1 MKRLNWFAAAAL
13 SCIAAP
19 ALAQDAQALL
29 RDKGC
34 LACHSIDTKVV
45 GPAYKDVA
53 KKFAGRKDAE
63 AYLSKRIIEGSKGE
77 WGPIEM
83 PPNKTVVSELQ
94 AHTLAKYILS
104 LK

>member
-1 MKRLNWFAAAAL
+1 MNKRIGWIAVGAL
-13 SCIAAP
+13 ACIATP

-34 LACHSIDTKVV
+34 FACHQIDTKVV

-53 KKFAGRKDAE
+53 KKFKARKDAE
-63 AYLSKRIIEGSKGE
+63 AYLSKKIIEGSKGE
-77 WGPIEM
+77 WGSFEM
-83 PPNKTVVSELQ
+83 PPNKVTEAE